1 MLLGRNGELNQLN
14 HYYEREGSHII
25 VVYGQKHIGKTA
37 LLQEFSKDKRAE
49 YYMARSCS
57 EREQVFQWNRELR
70 AAERSESDFP
80 SYTDILTALM
90 RGENEKKVL
99 VIDEFQNML
108 KTGSTFMAELVSFVH
123 GLRDTGD
130 MLVILASSSVGWV
143 ENSMLKK
150 IGDAAYG
157 LSGLLKLKELKF
169 KDCVEFF
176 PGFTRPQCIEVY
188 AMLGGLPGLWSNF
201 NDKLSIKENIVQNI
215 LSPTSTLFYEAERLL
230 SEELRETAVYNTLLA
245 SIAGG
250 RYKLNDLYKHTGFSR
265 AKISVYLKN
274 LMELEIVEK
283 IFSYDT
289 EGNDNVQKGI
299 YRISSR
305 FMHFYYK
312 FIYLHMSALMVQ
324 EAEAF
329 YAANMEAE
337 LKTYV
342 AGYFKAVC
350 REHMEKMNEEGLLPF
365 VYDRAGEWVG
375 KEGNID
381 MIAQDE
387 ETHTILVLCN
397 YEKPIMTYE
406 DYEKLLYCA
415 GKARLRID
423 YIFLYS
429 IGRFDEKLYLEA
441 KVKGNMTLVPMSEL

>member
-14 HYYEREGSHII
+14 HYYEREGSQII

-37 LLQEFSKDKRAE
+37 LLKEFIKDKPAN
-49 YYMARSCS
+49 YYLARSCS
-57 EREQVFQWNRELR
+57 EREQVFQWYRELD
-70 AAERSESDFP
+70 EGLTETDNI
-80 SYTDILTALM
+80 SYISILTELVKT
-90 RGENEKKVL
+90 ENEKKVL
-99 VIDEFQNML
+99 VIDEFQNVL
-108 KTGSTFMAELVSFVH
+108 KAGSTFMAELVSFVYQ
-123 GLRDTGD
+123 LQNTGNL
-130 MLVILASSSVGWV
+130 LVILSSSAVGWV

-150 IGDAAYG
+150 IGDAAYA

-176 PGFTRPQCIEVY
+176 PGFTRQQCIEVY
-188 AMLGGLPGLWSNF
+188 AILGGLPGLWSNL
-201 NDKLSIKENIVQNI
+201 DDSVSVKENILRNI

-230 SEELRETAVYNTLLA
+230 SEELRETGVYNTLLT

-250 RYKLNDLYKHTGFSR
+250 KYKLNDLYKHTGFSR

-283 IFSYDT
+283 VFSYDT
-289 EGNDNVQKGI
+289 EGSANVQKGI
-299 YRISSR
+299 YRIRSR

-312 FIYLHMSALMVQ
+312 FIYPYMSALEMQ
-324 EAEAF
+324 EAEFF
-329 YAANMEAE
+329 YTSRIEQE
-337 LKTYV
+337 LKPYV
-342 AGYFKAVC
+342 AEYFKAVC
-350 REHMEKMNEEGLLPF
+350 REHMEKENEEKKLPF

-387 ETHTILVLCN
+387 EAHTILVLCN
-397 YEKPIMTYE
+397 YEKPIMSYE
-406 DYEKLLYCA
+406 DYERLLYCA
-415 GKARLRID
+415 SKARLRVDFI
-423 YIFLYS
+423 YLYS

-441 KVKGNMTLVPMSEL
+441 KVKKNIALVSMSEL

>member
-1 MLLGRNGELNQLN
+1 MLLGRDGELNQLN
-14 HYYEREGSHII
+14 QYYERTGSQII

-37 LLQEFSKDKRAE
+37 LLKEFAGDKPAG

-57 EREQVFQWNRELR
+57 EKEQVFQWSRELDG
-70 AAERSESDFP
+70 EEMPESDHP
-80 SYTDILTALM
+80 SYTDILTRLVK
-90 RGENEKKVL
+90 GKNDKIVL

-108 KTGSTFMAELVSFVH
+108 KTGSTFMEELVSFVRN
-123 GLRDTGD
+123 LQNTGEV
-130 MLVILASSSVGWV
+130 LVILASSSVGWV

-150 IGDAAYG
+150 IGEAAYA

-169 KDCVEFF
+169 KDCVDFF
-176 PGFTRPQCIEVY
+176 PGFTRQQCIEVY
-188 AMLGGLPGLWSNF
+188 ALLGGLPGLWRNLDDSI
-201 NDKLSIKENIVQNI
+201 SIKENIIQNI
-215 LSPTSTLFYEAERLL
+215 LSPTSTLFFEAERLL

-250 RYKLNDLYKHTGFSR
+250 RYKLNDLFKHTGFSR

-283 IFSYDT
+283 VFSYETD
-289 EGNDNVQKGI
+289 GNANVQKGI
-299 YRISSR
+299 YRIQSR
-305 FMHFYYK
+305 FIHFYYK
-312 FIYLHMSALMVQ
+312 FIYPYLSALEIQ
-324 EAEAF
+324 ETESF
-329 YAANMEAE
+329 YTFYIEQE
-337 LKTYV
+337 LKPYV
-342 AGYFKAVC
+342 AEYFKTVC
-350 REHMEKMNEEGLLPF
+350 REHMEKQNEAGELPF

-387 ETHTILVLCN
+387 EAHTMLVLCN
-397 YEKPIMTYE
+397 YEKPIMSYE
-406 DYEKLLYCA
+406 DYERLLYCA
-415 GKARLRID
+415 SKARLRID

-441 KVKGNMTLVPMSEL
+441 KVKKNLVLVSMSEL

>member
-14 HYYEREGSHII
+14 GYYEREGSQII

-37 LLQEFSKDKRAE
+37 LLQEFAKDKPMS
-49 YYMARSCS
+49 YYLARSCS
-57 EREQVFQWNRELR
+57 EKEQVFEWSREL
-70 AAERSESDFP
+70 ETEEMTESVNA
-80 SYTDILTALM
+80 SYTDILSALM
-90 RGENEKKVL
+90 EGEDRKKVL
-99 VIDEFQNML
+99 IIDEFQNML
-108 KTGSTFMAELVSFVH
+108 KAGSNFMTELVSFVYSAEN
-123 GLRDTGD
+123 TKD
-130 MLVILASSSVGWV
+130 MLVILTSSSVGWV

-150 IGDAAYG
+150 IGDAAHR

-169 KDCVEFF
+169 KDCVDFF
-176 PGFTRPQCIEVY
+176 PGFTRQQCIEVY
-188 AMLGGLPGLWSNF
+188 AILGGLPGLWSNLR
-201 NDKLSIKENIVQNI
+201 DDISIKDNILQNI

-245 SIAGG
+245 SIASG

-312 FIYLHMSALMVQ
+312 FIYPNMSALMLQ
-324 EAEAF
+324 EGDSF
-329 YAANMEAE
+329 YATRIEPE
-337 LKTYV
+337 LKSYV
-342 AGYFKAVC
+342 AGYFKTVC
-350 REHMEKMNEEGLLPF
+350 REHMERLNEEEKLPF

-381 MIAQDE
+381 MIAQDDE
-387 ETHTILVLCN
+387 MRTMLVLCN
-397 YEKPIMTYE
+397 YEKPIMSYE
-406 DYEKLLYCA
+406 DYEKLIYCA

-441 KVKGNMTLVPMSEL
+441 KVKKNIGLVSMSEL

>member
-1 MLLGRNGELNQLN
+1 MLLGRDGELNQLN
-14 HYYEREGSHII
+14 QYYERTGSQII

-37 LLQEFSKDKRAE
+37 LLKEFAEDKPAS

-57 EREQVFQWNRELR
+57 EKEQVYQWGRELD
-70 AAERSESDFP
+70 AEEMSETDYP
-80 SYTDILTALM
+80 SYTDILTVLVN
-90 RGENEKKVL
+90 GENSKTVL

-108 KTGSTFMAELVSFVH
+108 KTGSTFMAELVSFV
-123 GLRDTGD
+123 RSSQNTGD
-130 MLVILASSSVGWV
+130 ILVILASSSVGWV

-150 IGDAAYG
+150 IGDAAYA

-169 KDCVEFF
+169 KDCMDFF
-176 PGFTRPQCIEVY
+176 PGFSRQQCIEVY
-188 AMLGGLPGLWSNF
+188 AILGGLPGLWCNLE
-201 NDKLSIKENIVQNI
+201 DHISIKENIMKNI
-215 LSPTSTLFYEAERLL
+215 LSPTSVLYFEAERLL

-245 SIAGG
+245 SIAEG

-289 EGNDNVQKGI
+289 EGSANVQKGV
-299 YRISSR
+299 YRIQSR

-312 FIYLHMSALMVQ
+312 FIYPHLSAL
-324 EAEAF
+324 EIHEEESF
-329 YAANMEAE
+329 YTAYIEQE
-337 LKTYV
+337 LKPYV
-342 AGYFKAVC
+342 AEYFKTVC
-350 REHMEKMNEEGLLPF
+350 REHMEMQNEAGNLPF

-387 ETHTILVLCN
+387 DMHTILMLCN
-397 YEKPIMTYE
+397 YEKPIMSYE
-406 DYEKLLYCA
+406 DYERLLYCA
-415 GKARLRID
+415 SKARLRID
-423 YIFLYS
+423 YIYLYS

-441 KVKGNMTLVPMSEL
+441 KVKKNLALVSMSEL